1 MTIPDSGG
9 DAVIDRLLLGD
20 AIAQLL
26 PVPNLC
32 PQLRARSTFIHL
44 ERWSPTQWWV
54 LEECPCARIR
64 PCASTE
70 ATNSLADV
78 RI

>member
-9 DAVIDRLLLGD
+9 DAVIDRLSLGD
-20 AIAQLL
+20 PIAQLL

-44 ERWSPTQWWV
+44 
-54 LEECPCARIR
+54 
-64 PCASTE
+64 
-70 ATNSLADV
+70 
-78 RI
+78 